1 MNKRVSITLFYLL
14 FSFILTAQKNG
25 RLEILDTKVFDTKLI
40 HLKGNLIDLR
50 TPEEFAEGAIKG
62 AKNINWESKDFK
74 KEIKNIPT
82 NQPVFIYCAG
92 GYRSKEAAEWMIK
105 NGFSTVI
112 MLENGYDAW
121 KEVHKSSNSQEN

>member
-1 MNKRVSITLFYLL
+1 MNKRVLITLFYLL
-14 FSFILTAQKNG
+14 SSFILIAQKSG

-40 HLKGNLIDLR
+40 HLKGNLIDVR
-50 TPEEFAEGAIKG
+50 TPEEFSNGAIKG
-62 AKNINWESKDFK
+62 AININWEGKDFK
-74 KEIKNIPT
+74 KEIREIAT

-105 NGFSTVI
+105 NGFTTVI

-121 KEVHKSSNSQEN
+121 KEIHKSSNSQEN

>member
-1 MNKRVSITLFYLL
+1 MNKKVLITLFNLL
-14 FSFILTAQKNG
+14 FSFILIAQKNG

-40 HLKGNLIDLR
+40 HLKGNLIDVR

-62 AKNINWESKDFK
+62 AKNINWEGKDFK
-74 KEIKNIPT
+74 KEIREIAT

-92 GYRSKEAAEWMIK
+92 GYRSKEAGEWMIK
-105 NGFSTVI
+105 NGFTTVI

-121 KEVHKSSNSQEN
+121 KEVHKSSNSQGN

>member
-1 MNKRVSITLFYLL
+1 MNKRVLITLFYLL
-14 FSFILTAQKNG
+14 SSFILIAQKSG

-40 HLKGNLIDLR
+40 HLKGNLIDVR
-50 TPEEFAEGAIKG
+50 TPEEFSNGAIKG
-62 AKNINWESKDFK
+62 AININWEGKDFK
-74 KEIKNIPT
+74 KEIREIAT

-105 NGFSTVI
+105 NGFTTVI

-121 KEVHKSSNSQEN
+121 KEIHKSSNSQGN

>member
-1 MNKRVSITLFYLL
+1 MNKKVLITLFNLL
-14 FSFILTAQKNG
+14 FSFILIAQKNG

-50 TPEEFAEGAIKG
+50 TPEEFADGAIKG

-82 NQPVFIYCAG
+82 NQPVFIYCGG
-92 GYRSKEAAEWMIK
+92 GYRSKEAGEWMIK
-105 NGFSTVI
+105 NGFTTVI

-121 KEVHKSSNSQEN
+121 KELHRSSNSQEN

>member
-1 MNKRVSITLFYLL
+1 MNKKVLITLFNLL
-14 FSFILTAQKNG
+14 FSFILIAQKNG

-40 HLKGNLIDLR
+40 HLKGNLIDVR

-74 KEIKNIPT
+74 KEVKEIPF

-92 GYRSKEAAEWMIK
+92 GYRSKEAGEWMIK
-105 NGFSTVI
+105 NGFTTVI

-121 KEVHKSSNSQEN
+121 KEIHKSSNSQEN